1 LSALPQPTRM
11 RIDDIV
17 ILGGTGFLG
26 RSLVARLVDRSGGA
40 GGRLL
45 VPTRRLQR
53 GRAILSLPTVEMREA
68 DVLDEAQL
76 AACLRG
82 CDAVVNLVAIL
93 HGNAADFEQTHVEL
107 PRRLARACAAAG
119 VRRVLHVSALG
130 VGAEA
135 PSMYLRS
142 KARGEAVL
150 READL
155 DLTLF
160 RPSVMFGAEDRL
172 LNVFAALQRF
182 LPVLPLA
189 SPNARFQP
197 VWVEDVAQAIVHCI
211 DHPETIGKTFECVG
225 PQVCTLRELVQS
237 AGRWAGHAR
246 PVLPL
251 PAPLGRAQAALME
264 LAPGTPMMSRD
275 NLDSMRVPS
284 VASGALPGLAALGIT
299 PAALDAVA
307 PLYLAGASMGRGRLN
322 AYRSRRS

>member
-1 LSALPQPTRM
+1 M
-11 RIDDIV
+11 RIEDIA

-40 GGRLL
+40 GGRLV

-76 AACLRG
+76 GACLRG

-93 HGNAADFEQTHVEL
+93 HGSEADFERVHVEL
-107 PRRLARACAAAG
+107 PRRLVRACAAAG

-130 VGAEA
+130 AATDA

-172 LNVFAALQRF
+172 LNVFATLQRF

-197 VWVEDVAQAIVHCI
+197 VWVEDVAQALAHCI
-211 DHPETIGKTFECVG
+211 DRPETIGQTFECAG
-225 PQVCTLRELVQS
+225 PHVCTLRELAQS
-237 AGRWAGHAR
+237 AGRWAGSAR

-251 PAPLGRAQAALME
+251 PAPLGRAQAALFE
-264 LAPGTPMMSRD
+264 LAPGTPMLSRD

-284 VASGALPGLAALGIT
+284 VAGSTLPGLAALGIT
-299 PAALDAVA
+299 PAALEAVA
-307 PLYLAGASMGRGRLN
+307 PIYLAGASVGRGRLYGWR
-322 AYRSRRS
+322 ARRS